1 MKKPSKIFNNIGLK
15 ILAVMFSVLLWLISV
30 NINDPVDTEVYRNI
44 PVEMENTSLLTDEGM
59 TYEVLD
65 DTDRVTVTVRAN
77 RSVLENINASDVT
90 ATADFS
96 ELSFTNTVPI
106 RLSIS
111 RSLGSQIEVTGS
123 IDMVRLEVEERQ
135 ERQLVIEIDQIGT
148 PADGYIVSSVLTTD
162 GNALRISGPQSLVSQ
177 VDRAVVEANV
187 EGLTESINI
196 SEPIRLY
203 DADGNEITSSRITK
217 SVSTSNVSI
226 SILQTKEIPV
236 TASASGEPADGYAAT
251 GEVTCAPDRITVAG
265 RNNALANLTEIVIP
279 ADEVDL
285 TDATEDVVEL
295 IDIREYLPD
304 GVSLT
309 NTSGDDFNGRVAVTA
324 KVEPLVDMTRQMNQS
339 RILLQNVP
347 DGYQVTL
354 DSQEAVSIRLRG
366 LQADLNAIDV
376 SQLSG
381 TIDVSD
387 WMQENGLTE
396 LTEGEMEMEVAVA
409 LPDNVTQ
416 IGTVTAVVNVLA
428 DTTANHGTAGE
439 AAAAGTPESAAAGA
453 AESAAAGTAAP
464 ANG

>member
-203 DADGNEITSSRITK
+203 DSDGNEITSSRITK

-453 AESAAAGTAAP
+453 AESAAAGMAAP